1 MFHVKHDGLLIP
13 EQIRKVLRENGFP
26 LNERQIREMGEY
38 VSLLLEWNEKIN
50 MISRRDSDRVWES
63 HILHSVSPLFLLDI
77 PSDSSILD
85 LGSGGGLP
93 GIPLS
98 ILHRG
103 LSVTLMDSIQK
114 KTRVLEEIVQC
125 LGLPNLRVLTGRA
138 EELGREGRLRG
149 TFDAVIARAV
159 APLADLA
166 SWSKPFLRRRTPG
179 VTRLRSTGAAA
190 KSDFSFPYLLA
201 LKGGDLEKEVRDVR
215 LREKGITITEIALS
229 FPGSELLGLV
239 DKKLVLIEWPD

>member
-1 MFHVKHDGLLIP
+1 MFHVKHNGLTIP
-13 EQIRKVLRENGFP
+13 EHIRKVLRENGFP
-26 LNERQIREMGEY
+26 LDEQQTRKMGEY

-50 MISRRDSDRVWES
+50 LISRRDSDRVWES
-63 HILHSVSPLFLLDI
+63 HILHSVSLLFLLDI

-98 ILHRG
+98 ILHG
-103 LSVTLMDSIQK
+103 SLNVTLMDSIQK
-114 KTRVLEEIVQC
+114 KTRVLEEIIQR
-125 LGLPNLRVLTGRA
+125 LALPNLRVLTGRA
-138 EELGREGRLRG
+138 EELGREGGLRG

-166 SWSKPFLRRRTPG
+166 AWSKPFLRRQTKG
-179 VTRLRSTGAAA
+179 ATRLRSAGAAA

-215 LREKGITITEIALS
+215 LWQKGATITEIALS

-239 DKKLVLIEWPD
+239 DKKIVLIEWPD